1 MNEMKQKKIVVLMGG
16 PSAESDV
23 SRRTGAAILNAL
35 QTKGYRAEGMELN
48 PSTLMDDLKKAD
60 CDVVFI
66 AIHGKFGE
74 DGAVQGALEMMGI
87 PYTGSGVM
95 ASAVAMDKAAT
106 KDMFIAHGVPT
117 PRSVFYDDRQDK
129 SAIEKAIR
137 QDFGIPV
144 VIKSVA
150 QGSSIGV
157 TIVTEEAQLA
167 TALEEGFRYSEG
179 VLVEQYIKGRELTVA
194 VWDDGDAISPL
205 PVVEIRPHSGAY
217 DYQSKYTSGATDY
230 LCPAPLTE
238 AEKQVVQDA
247 AKKAFCALRCGGI
260 ARADVLLD
268 GEGRPYVLEVNTI
281 PGMTATSLVP
291 KAAAAAGISF
301 ETLCERILLSA
312 IR

>member
-1 MNEMKQKKIVVLMGG
+1 MDEMKQKKIIVLMGG

-23 SRRTGAAILNAL
+23 SRRTGAAILTAL
-35 QTKGYRAEGMELN
+35 QTKGYQAEGMELN
-48 PSTLMDDLKKAD
+48 PSTLMDDLQQAK

-74 DGAVQGALEMMGI
+74 DGAVQGTLEMMGI

-117 PRSVFYDDRQDK
+117 PRSVFYDNRQDK
-129 SAIEKAIR
+129 AMIEEAIR
-137 QDFGIPV
+137 TEFGVPV

-157 TIVTEEAQLA
+157 TIVTDADELA
-167 TALEEGFRYSEG
+167 TAIEEGFRYSDG
-179 VLVEQYIKGRELTVA
+179 VLVEQYVKGRELTVA
-194 VWDDGDAISPL
+194 VWDDGMNRSAL

-238 AEKQVVQDA
+238 VETKTVQEA
-247 AKKAFCALRCGGI
+247 AVQAFTALRCGGI

-268 GEGRPYVLEVNTI
+268 DAGNPYVLEVNTI

-301 ETLCERILLSA
+301 EDLCEKILLSA
-312 IR
+312 VR

>member
-1 MNEMKQKKIVVLMGG
+1 MKQKKIIVLMGG
-16 PSAESDV
+16 PSAEGDV
-23 SRRTGAAILNAL
+23 SRRTGAAILAAL
-35 QTKGYRAEGMELN
+35 QAKGYQAEGMELN
-48 PSTLMDDLKKAD
+48 PATLMTDLKEAS

-74 DGAVQGALEMMGI
+74 DGAVQGTLEMMGI

-117 PRSVFYDDRQDK
+117 PRSVFYDDRQDAG
-129 SAIEKAIR
+129 SIEEAIR
-137 QDFGIPV
+137 RDFGVPV
-144 VIKSVA
+144 VIKAVA

-157 TIVTEEAQLA
+157 SIVTEDS
-167 TALEEGFRYSEG
+167 ALRAAIEEGFRYSEG
-179 VLVEQYIKGRELTVA
+179 ILVEQYIKGRELTVA
-194 VWDDGDAISPL
+194 VWDDGKAAQAL

-217 DYQSKYTSGATDY
+217 DYASKYTSGATDY

-238 AEKQVVQDA
+238 AETAIVQEA
-247 AKKAFCALRCGGI
+247 AVKAFRSLRCGGI

-268 GEGRPYVLEVNTI
+268 AEGRPYVLEVNTI

-301 ETLCERILLSA
+301 EDLCEKILLSA

>member
-1 MNEMKQKKIVVLMGG
+1 MDNMKQKKVIVLMGG

-23 SRRTGAAILNAL
+23 SRRTGAAILTAL
-35 QTKGYRAEGMELN
+35 QAKGYQAEGMELN
-48 PSTLMDDLKKAD
+48 PSTLMDDLQKAN

-74 DGAVQGALEMMGI
+74 DGAVQGTLEMMGI

-117 PRSVFYDDRQDK
+117 PRSVFYDTRQDK
-129 SAIEKAIR
+129 GAIEEAIR
-137 QDFGIPV
+137 RDFGVPV

-157 TIVTEEAQLA
+157 SIVTDENALA
-167 TALEEGFRYSEG
+167 TAIEEGFCYSEG
-179 VLVEQYIKGRELTVA
+179 ILIEQYIRGRELTVA
-194 VWDDGDAISPL
+194 VWDDGSKTESL

-238 AEKQVVQDA
+238 EETTTVQQA
-247 AKKAFCALRCGGI
+247 AVKAFCALRCGGI

-268 GEGRPYVLEVNTI
+268 DAGRPYVLEVNTI

-301 ETLCERILLSA
+301 EDLCEKILFSA
-312 IR
+312 VR

>member
-1 MNEMKQKKIVVLMGG
+1 MDEMKQKKIIVLMGG
-16 PSAESDV
+16 PSAEGDV
-23 SRRTGAAILNAL
+23 SRRTGAAILAAL
-35 QTKGYRAEGMELN
+35 QKKGYQAEGMELE
-48 PSTLMDDLKKAD
+48 PATLMADLKAAS
-60 CDVVFI
+60 CDIVFI

-117 PRSVFYDDRQDK
+117 PRSVFYDARQDQDE
-129 SAIEKAIR
+129 IETAIR
-137 QDFGIPV
+137 ADFGVPV

-157 TIVTEEAQLA
+157 TIVTEDDDLKAA
-167 TALEEGFRYSEG
+167 IEEGFRYSEG
-179 VLVEQYIKGRELTVA
+179 ILVEQYVKGRELTVA
-194 VWDDGDAISPL
+194 VWDDGAKTKAL

-217 DYQSKYTSGATDY
+217 DYTSKYTSGATDY

-238 AEKQVVQDA
+238 EETHIVQDA
-247 AKKAFCALRCGGI
+247 AVKAFRSLRCGGI

-268 GEGRPYVLEVNTI
+268 EAGRPYVLEVNTI

-301 ETLCERILLSA
+301 EDLCEKILLSA
-312 IR
+312 VR

>member
-1 MNEMKQKKIVVLMGG
+1 MKQKKIIVLMGG
-16 PSAESDV
+16 PSAEGDV
-23 SRRTGAAILNAL
+23 SRRTGAAILAAL
-35 QTKGYRAEGMELN
+35 QAKGYQAEGMELN
-48 PSTLMDDLKKAD
+48 PATLMTDLKEAA

-74 DGAVQGALEMMGI
+74 DGAVQGTLEMMGI

-117 PRSVFYDDRQDK
+117 PRSVFYDDRQDAD
-129 SAIEKAIR
+129 AIEEAIR
-137 QDFGIPV
+137 RDYGVPV
-144 VIKSVA
+144 VIKAVA

-157 TIVTEEAQLA
+157 SIVTEEG
-167 TALEEGFRYSEG
+167 ALRAAIEEGFRYSEG
-179 VLVEQYIKGRELTVA
+179 ILVEQYIKGRELTVA
-194 VWDDGDAISPL
+194 VWDDGSAAQAL

-217 DYQSKYTSGATDY
+217 DYASKYTSGATDY

-238 AEKQVVQDA
+238 AETQVVQDA
-247 AKKAFCALRCGGI
+247 AIKAFRSLRCGGI

-268 GEGRPYVLEVNTI
+268 AEGRPYVLEVNTI

-301 ETLCERILLSA
+301 EDLCEKILLSA